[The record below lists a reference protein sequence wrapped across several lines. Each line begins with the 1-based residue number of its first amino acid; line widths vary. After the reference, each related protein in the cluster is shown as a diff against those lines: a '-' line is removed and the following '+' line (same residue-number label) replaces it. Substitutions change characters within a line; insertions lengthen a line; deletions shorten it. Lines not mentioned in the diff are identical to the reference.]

1 MTALQTLTIN
11 VEKVNTKLD
20 ESTSKENVS
29 CDSNSNS
36 PTNILTEEQ
45 YAQYI
50 EDIRSSKNV
59 SMKILLGNPLV
70 KDIFDI
76 EECEDQT
83 GQNCWF
89 VLLVKSGE

>member
-70 KDIFDI
+70 KDIF
-76 EECEDQT
+76 
-83 GQNCWF
+83 
-89 VLLVKSGE
+89 